1 MVAFVL
7 DVCHILVDFQKKKFF
22 QFCRPFYFMVLFYE
36 MAISNVRKLDTLNHA
51 ALYNLALTIF
61 KVFVLI
67 WLDVDLSLNQTRLIS
82 LSYVRQ
88 TWKTQLILAISL

>member
-1 MVAFVL
+1 
-7 DVCHILVDFQKKKFF
+7 
-22 QFCRPFYFMVLFYE
+22 MVLFYE

-51 ALYNLALTIF
+51 TLYNLALTIF

-67 WLDVDLSLNQTRLIS
+67 WLDVDLSLNQTLLIS